1 MSEYKIV
8 RMNIGGEWE
17 YTVNRVEGR
26 DLIPTRPIRYY
37 KTVAGAK
44 KRIKQLKKGI

>member
-1 MSEYKIV
+1 MTQYKIV
-8 RMNIGGEWE
+8 RMNVGSEWV

-37 KTVAGAK
+37 KTRKGALR
-44 KRIKQLKKGI
+44 RIKQLRANR